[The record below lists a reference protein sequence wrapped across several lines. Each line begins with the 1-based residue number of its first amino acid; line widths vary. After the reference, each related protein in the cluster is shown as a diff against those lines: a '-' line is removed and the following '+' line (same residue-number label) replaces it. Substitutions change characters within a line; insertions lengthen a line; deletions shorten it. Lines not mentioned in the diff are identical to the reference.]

1 MNRPRS
7 VGHLPLVQRRNFS
20 SKPRFDVAFSPTN
33 MSNSVSLRR
42 KQRRIEDHCQPNL
55 PSCVSERTNSA
66 NGARKVTSPRA
77 ANAGLCRPRPPDPPR
92 PPGRPSLP
100 PRCAPRVTVHTSTV
114 HRPPAL
120 APNPASCLEGRGAR
134 GSTDSSAGLE
144 RRLSAPSTCPA
155 PAPAWHPLT

>member
-42 KQRRIEDHCQPNL
+42 KQRRIEDHCRPNL

-66 NGARKVTSPRA
+66 NTARKVTCPGRLMQVY
-77 ANAGLCRPRPPDPPR
+77 AGRGPRPPASSR
-92 PPGRPSLP
+92 EALAAPSLRP
-100 PRCAPRVTVHTSTV
+100 EGDSSHV